1 MRTTMKKILLIS
13 LLTLITNAAMGA
25 SFLDSIK
32 RMKWG
37 DLDVVWIEDSK
48 FPRFNAAIYF
58 QDGSLSDPFSG
69 LTSST
74 FDQLSSG
81 TSKESEREISEFFD
95 FYGVNL
101 KHSVTHEYS
110 LYTVQGLTKDIEPV
124 MTKVCEMFSDAQY
137 PQKELTSYVS
147 RSKSQ
152 LKNLVT
158 SHSSLADRIFRQ
170 ISLTETPY
178 AVPSDGTLATFG
190 KLNSIGLKERLAE
203 LNQAK
208 KVLYLSGPTDI
219 SKFKDVLA
227 NKCKWTALSKIKKLV
242 LKKPSSQSSIFL
254 VPVQGANQA
263 QIRIGRYI
271 IPDEI
276 KGKYDQFSFLA
287 GFLGGGF
294 TSKLVQ
300 ELRVKRG
307 LTYSAGAYVSM
318 QRDFG
323 RAGIMTFSKNESAAE
338 VISLIRDIFQDIN
351 AKKISLQEF
360 KHQQGHQIGGFAFG
374 FEETNAFLS
383 QIMLYDHQERNL
395 QELVNFPEVIAS
407 LTPES
412 LAQVNLEAF
421 PWDRMTIV
429 VVGDKSLEKSLSR
442 IRPVRIL
449 NYLDYL

>member
-1 MRTTMKKILLIS
+1 MKKLLLIT
-13 LLTLITNAAMGA
+13 LLSLITTAAFGA

-58 QDGSLSDPFSG
+58 QDGSINDPFSG
-69 LTSST
+69 LTSSA

-101 KHSVTHEYS
+101 KNSVTHEYS
-110 LYTVQGLTKDIEPV
+110 VYTVQGLTKDIEPV
-124 MTKVCEMFSDAQY
+124 MSKVCELFSDAQY
-137 PQKELTSYVS
+137 PQKELSSFVS

-158 SHSSLADRIFRQ
+158 NHSSLADRIFRQ
-170 ISLTETPY
+170 ISLSDTPY
-178 AVPSDGTLATFG
+178 AVPVDGTLATFG
-190 KLNSIGLKERLAE
+190 KLNSNGLKERLAE
-203 LNQAK
+203 LNHAK
-208 KVLYLSGPTDI
+208 KVLYLSGPTEI
-219 SKFKDVLA
+219 YKLKEILT
-227 NKCKWTALSKIKKLV
+227 NKCKWTAEVKTKKIV
-242 LKKPSSQSSIFL
+242 LKKPASQSAIYL
-254 VPVQGANQA
+254 VPVLGANQA
-263 QIRIGRYI
+263 QIRIGRYV

-276 KGKYDQFSFLA
+276 KGKHDQFNFLA

-307 LTYSAGAYVSM
+307 LTYSASAYVSM
-318 QRDFG
+318 QRDYG

-338 VISLIRDIFQDIN
+338 VISLIRDIFLDIS
-351 AKKISLQEF
+351 AKKISMEEF

-383 QIMLYDHQERNL
+383 QIMLYDHQERDL

-421 PWDRMTIV
+421 PWDRLTIV

-449 NYLDYL
+449 NYKDYL